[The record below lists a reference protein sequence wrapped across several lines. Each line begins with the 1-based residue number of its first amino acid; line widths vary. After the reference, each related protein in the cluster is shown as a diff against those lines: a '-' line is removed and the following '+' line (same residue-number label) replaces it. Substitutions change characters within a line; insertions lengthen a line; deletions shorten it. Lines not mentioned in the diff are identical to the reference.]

1 MSGQGGN
8 RGRSRRG
15 AREPERD
22 VYVPGGIRL
31 QKVLA
36 AAGVASRR
44 ASEDLILAGRV
55 TVDGV
60 VVRELGV
67 RVDPETQKIHV
78 DGDRVQ
84 TNPDLVTL
92 AFHKPEGVL
101 STMSDP
107 DGRET
112 VADYVR
118 DRPERLFHV
127 GRLDADSEGLL
138 LLTNDGE
145 LAQRLTHPSY
155 EVPKTYLVDVVGQVP
170 NRLGPQLL
178 KGVALDDGEVTVDSF
193 HVVDMIPGQSLV
205 EVVLHDGRNRVVRRL
220 FDEVGF
226 PVMRLVRTKVGP
238 IRLGELKAGR
248 TRVLGAAEV
257 ASLQRAV
264 GL

>member
-1 MSGQGGN
+1 MSGQAGRGSARGG
-8 RGRSRRG
+8 R
-15 AREPERD
+15 AQQRD
-22 VYVPGGIRL
+22 VHDPEGIRL

-44 ASEDLILAGRV
+44 ASEELILAGRV
-55 TVDGV
+55 TVDGI

-67 RVDPETQKIHV
+67 RVDPDKQVIHV

-107 DGRET
+107 EGRET
-112 VADYVR
+112 VADYIQER
-118 DRPERLFHV
+118 TERLFHV
-127 GRLDADSEGLL
+127 GRLDVDSEGLL

-155 EVPKTYLVDVVGQVP
+155 EVPKTYLVDVIGQVP
-170 NRLGPQLL
+170 AKLGPQLL
-178 KGVALDDGEVTVDSF
+178 KGVELEDGLVKVDAYKI
-193 HVVDMIPGQSLV
+193 VDMIPGQSLV

-220 FDEVGF
+220 FEEVGF
-226 PVMRLVRTKVGP
+226 PVIRLVRTKIGP
-238 IRLGELKAGR
+238 IRLGELKSGR
-248 TRVLGAAEV
+248 TRVLSPAEV

>member
-1 MSGQGGN
+1 MSSS
-8 RGRSRRG
+8 GRQPTKDVHD
-15 AREPERD
+15 PEG
-22 VYVPGGIRL
+22 VRL

-55 TVDGV
+55 TVDGI

-67 RVDPETQKIHV
+67 RVDPKRQAIHV
-78 DGDRVQ
+78 DGDRVV
-84 TNPDLVTL
+84 TDPELVTL

-107 DGRET
+107 EGRQT
-112 VADYVR
+112 VADYVQ
-118 DRPERLFHV
+118 DVNVRLFHV

-155 EVPKTYLVDVVGQVP
+155 EVPKTYLVDVIGQVP
-170 NRLGPQLL
+170 SGLGSTLR
-178 KGVALDDGEVTVDSF
+178 KGVELDDGPVKVDAYRL
-193 HVVDMIPGQSLV
+193 VDMIPGQSLV
-205 EVVLHDGRNRVVRRL
+205 EVVLHEGRNRVVRRL
-220 FDEVGF
+220 FDELGF
-226 PVMRLVRTKVGP
+226 PVIRLVRTKIGP
-238 IRLGELKAGR
+238 IRLGELKSGR
-248 TRVLGAAEV
+248 TRVLSQAEV
-257 ASLQRAV
+257 GSLMSAV

>member
-1 MSGQGGN
+1 MTGSTGRGSG
-8 RGRSRRG
+8 RGKP
-15 AREPERD
+15 PEKD
-22 VYVPGGIRL
+22 VHDPDGIRL

-36 AAGVASRR
+36 AAGIASRR
-44 ASEDLILAGRV
+44 ASEELILAGRV

-67 RVDPETQKIHV
+67 RVDPEKQVIHV

-107 DGRET
+107 EGRET
-112 VADYVR
+112 VADYIQER
-118 DRPERLFHV
+118 TERLFHV
-127 GRLDADSEGLL
+127 GRLDVDSEGLL

-145 LAQRLTHPSY
+145 LAQRLMHPSY
-155 EVPKTYLVDVVGQVP
+155 EVPKTYLVDVIGQVP
-170 NRLGPQLL
+170 SSLGSRLT
-178 KGVALDDGEVTVDSF
+178 KGIELDDGVVTVDAYRI
-193 HVVDMIPGQSLV
+193 VDMIPGQSLV

-220 FDEVGF
+220 FEEVGF
-226 PVMRLVRTKVGP
+226 PVIRLVRTKIGP
-238 IRLGELKAGR
+238 IRLGELKSGR
-248 TRVLGAAEV
+248 LRVLSPAEV

>member
-1 MSGQGGN
+1 MSGTGGRASG
-8 RGRSRRG
+8 RGK
-15 AREPERD
+15 AQAPAKD
-22 VYVPGGIRL
+22 VHDPDGVRL

-36 AAGVASRR
+36 AAGIASRR
-44 ASEDLILAGRV
+44 ASEELIVAGRV

-67 RVDPETQKIHV
+67 RVDPDKQVIHV

-112 VADYVR
+112 IADYVA

-127 GRLDADSEGLL
+127 GRLDVDSEGLL

-155 EVPKTYLVDVVGQVP
+155 EVPKTYLVDVIGQVP
-170 NRLGPQLL
+170 SGLGARLTR
-178 KGVALDDGEVTVDSF
+178 GVELEDGVVSVDAYRI
-193 HVVDMIPGQSLV
+193 VDMIPGQSLV

-220 FDEVGF
+220 FEEVGF
-226 PVMRLVRTKVGP
+226 PVIRLVRTKVGP

-248 TRVLGAAEV
+248 MRVLSPAEV

-264 GL
+264 GR